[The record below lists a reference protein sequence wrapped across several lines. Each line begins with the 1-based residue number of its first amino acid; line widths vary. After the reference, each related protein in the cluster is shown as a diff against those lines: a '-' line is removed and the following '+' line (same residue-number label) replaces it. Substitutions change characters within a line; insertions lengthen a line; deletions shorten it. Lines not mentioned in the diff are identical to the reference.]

1 MPGMQTSNRIT
12 MPRKITCTLLVA
24 FALIATG
31 SQAGTADPVA
41 QPAPRK
47 ARTSNPETIRS
58 VVEIVVLD
66 PKARAITFK
75 RDDGNMVNVI
85 AAPAV
90 RNFASLRVGEF
101 VVAEYGRARALS
113 MKKAVPEENAGEP
126 PAPAQQPAGT
136 APRSIVADIIAIDD
150 KKGFATLKAAR
161 GLIIDIAV
169 KDRRMLGAVKIG
181 DHVVLRYQEAVAVS
195 VKPARSRR

>member
-1 MPGMQTSNRIT
+1 MPAMQTLNRIT
-12 MPRKITCTLLVA
+12 MPRTITCTLLA
-24 FALIATG
+24 ALAIFATG
-31 SQAGTADPVA
+31 SIAGTTESTA

-47 ARTSNPETIRS
+47 TRTGNPEIIRS
-58 VVEIVVLD
+58 VVEIIVID

-75 RDDGNMVNVI
+75 REDGNMVNVV

-113 MKKAVPEENAGEP
+113 MKKIAAEEGAGD
-126 PAPAQQPAGT
+126 PAPAA
-136 APRSIVADIIAIDD
+136 APGNSTRSVTADIIAIDD

-169 KDRRMLGAVKIG
+169 KDRRTLGAVKIG
-181 DHVVLRYQEAVAVS
+181 DHVLLQYQEAVAVS